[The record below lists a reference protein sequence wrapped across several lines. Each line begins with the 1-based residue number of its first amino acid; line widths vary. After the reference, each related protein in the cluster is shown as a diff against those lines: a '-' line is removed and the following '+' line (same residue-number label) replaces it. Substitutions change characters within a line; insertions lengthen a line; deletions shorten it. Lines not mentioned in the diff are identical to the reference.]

1 MKGATFE
8 EKLGLSWDEL
18 QSDVDHILD
27 KGLNKQTEGKS
38 CLGVKQVIVFLT
50 SRCNIR

>member
-1 MKGATFE
+1 MRGATYE

-27 KGLNKQTEGKS
+27 KGLNKQTDGEK
-38 CLGVKQVIVFLT
+38 CLGVKQVLLFSIIGNLF
-50 SRCNIR
+50 